1 MSQKDPDCLTG
12 GDRDTGENF
21 LQVSYVTLSLC
32 HCIEGR
38 GMKGLVPGPTAQKLR
53 GSGDGI
59 SCRNIDASLI
69 AKTFVE
75 TSRGHRTS
83 GRDLSFWSSARQTS
97 PNPRGWAGI
106 QVPTFPLGTQEQFS
120 HYVAH
125 MGGTALHTNVIYNKF
140 VHACISFPTKAI
152 LIFVLFLNSYAVYH
166 NLS

>member
-38 GMKGLVPGPTAQKLR
+38 GMKGLVPGPTAQKLW

-59 SCRNIDASLI
+59 GCRNIDASLI

-97 PNPRGWAGI
+97 PNPKGWAGI
-106 QVPTFPLGTQEQFS
+106 QGTHFPPGHSRAVFPLCS
-120 HYVAH
+120 AH
-125 MGGTALHTNVIYNKF
+125 GGH
-140 VHACISFPTKAI
+140 SFAHQCNI
-152 LIFVLFLNSYAVYH
+152 QQICMYIFPN
-166 NLS
+166 